1 MVTSRAGSV
10 SARNTEMWSNPAVL
24 VWKKESQRDRA
35 KVAENSIMQV
45 KRLVTSSWW
54 NPMVRDLH
62 PNDSQHAAENWRYK
76 AEDGRTLL
84 PQHHLTMNHLG
95 LILTDVL
102 IIVSGTEKSLPLPS
116 LSFQLGPSQPSLELR
131 GHRGGGG
138 WSLQHPVNQAHW
150 GWCSLGGFV
159 MEESKN

>member
-150 GWCSLGGFV
+150 SWCSLGGFV